1 MPEERYYADP
11 VPDIHRPYVA
21 ADDRYQHLDYRR
33 VGTSGLLLPPISL
46 GEGFPF
52 RATCAAPG
60 IWCASTTN
68 TRNSG
73 QIARGVHGVG
83 LV

>member
-1 MPEERYYADP
+1 MGQRQGYP
-11 VPDIHRPYVA
+11 VQGV
-21 ADDRYQHLDYRR
+21 
-33 VGTSGLLLPPISL
+33 SL

-52 RATCAAPG
+52 RATYAAPG
-60 IWCASTTN
+60 IWCASITN